1 MSTCP
6 PDNIILLG
14 SKKGHQT
21 PAAPDRLRRGY
32 RTRYLLDF
40 VRLRFEYLATLA
52 AGEPNC

>member
-14 SKKGHQT
+14 SEKGYQ
-21 PAAPDRLRRGY
+21 PQAVPDRLRRGY
-32 RTRYLLDF
+32 RTRYLLHF